1 MRRSFKKYQSKTINY
16 RSCKT
21 FSNEEYRESL
31 MNNLSKGNFV
41 NNDDGFQRFCHISLD
56 ALNKHAPRKK
66 NHARGNKMPFFN
78 KELSKEIMTRTNLPT
93 IFL

>member
-1 MRRSFKKYQSKTINY
+1 MRRSFKKYQPKTINY

-56 ALNKHAPRKK
+56 TSNKHASRKK
-66 NHARGNKMPFFN
+66 HPRGNQMTFFN
-78 KELSKEIMTRTNLPT
+78 TELSKAIMT
-93 IFL
+93 